1 MREDDRQAE
10 PSQPSPPGRAESGA
24 ACAGIDP
31 DLGPQDQPAAADT
44 AASPGAAAAGGLWAT
59 LAVIAVGGAAGALA
73 RYGLA
78 TAFPHPPGAFDW
90 ATLGINVSGC
100 FLIGALMVAI
110 TEVWPAGPLVR
121 PFLAV
126 GVLGGFTT
134 FSTYIVDIQRSLDAG
149 AAASALAYLALTLAA
164 ALAAVWAG
172 ITGMRAAA
180 RRVRPPGPATGPE
193 TSP

>member
-1 MREDDRQAE
+1 
-10 PSQPSPPGRAESGA
+10 
-24 ACAGIDP
+24 
-31 DLGPQDQPAAADT
+31 
-44 AASPGAAAAGGLWAT
+44 
-59 LAVIAVGGAAGALA
+59 VIAIGGAAGALG

-78 TAFPHPPGAFDW
+78 VAFPHPAGSFDW

-100 FLIGALMVAI
+100 ALIGALMVAI
-110 TEVWPAGPLVR
+110 TEVWPGHPLAR

-172 ITGMRAAA
+172 IAGMRAVAH
-180 RRVRPPGPATGPE
+180 RVRPVERASGLEAGR
-193 TSP
+193 